1 MQKQV
6 VLSADSTCDIGPEL
20 QKRFDVQFFDYHIQL
35 GDESYTD
42 NVDITPEELYRAW
55 RERKL
60 LPKTS
65 AVSMGEYL
73 SRFEAWTAAGNEVV
87 HITLG
92 SAITASYHNAQ
103 LAAEEVPGVYVV
115 DSASLSTGSGH
126 LVVKAGE
133 MIAKG
138 MDAAAVYKKLL
149 ELRPLVHAGFVLDTL
164 EFMKAGGRCS
174 AVQAFGANLLNLKI
188 GIKVDSLDS
197 GRMGVGKKF
206 KGPMER
212 ALPVYV
218 REELA
223 GKVDLDRDRIFITHS
238 GAPQEHIELVKR
250 EIRNYADF
258 KEIYDTR
265 ASCTISSH
273 CGPGTLGIL
282 YMTNL

>member
-1 MQKQV
+1 
-6 VLSADSTCDIGPEL
+6 
-20 QKRFDVQFFDYHIQL
+20 
-35 GDESYTD
+35 
-42 NVDITPEELYRAW
+42 
-55 RERKL
+55 
-60 LPKTS
+60 
-65 AVSMGEYL
+65 
-73 SRFEAWTAAGNEVV
+73 
-87 HITLG
+87 
-92 SAITASYHNAQ
+92 
-103 LAAEEVPGVYVV
+103 
-115 DSASLSTGSGH
+115 
-126 LVVKAGE
+126 
-133 MIAKG
+133 MIAAG
-138 MDAAAVYKKLL
+138 MDAAAVYARLL
-149 ELRPLVHAGFVLDTL
+149 ELRPLVHASFVLDTL

-188 GIKVDSLDS
+188 GINVDNADS

-223 GKVDLDRDRIFITHS
+223 GKANLDLDRIFITHS
-238 GAPQEHIELVKR
+238 GAPKENIELARR

-282 YMTNL
+282 YMTKA